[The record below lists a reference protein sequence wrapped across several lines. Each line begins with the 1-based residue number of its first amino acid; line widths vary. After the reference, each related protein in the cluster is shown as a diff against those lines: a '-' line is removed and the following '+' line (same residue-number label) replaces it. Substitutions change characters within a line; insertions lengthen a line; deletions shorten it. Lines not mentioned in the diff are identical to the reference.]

1 MSPGWGGFRFKDAR
15 RISPPTIAR
24 KIFCSCRSGVQPIVL
39 DSQMHDPAH
48 IDVAILGARPQA
60 IAALLRYF
68 RDLDTAEEAFQEACL
83 RALQTWPHKGP
94 PRDPTAWLIMV
105 GRNAALD
112 IKRRGRSSEPLPD
125 PDTLAD
131 SRDDLTPERLDE
143 SHYGDDVLRLLFVC
157 GHPTLPATQ
166 QIALALR
173 IVSGLTVEQIAK
185 AFLVSPAAMEQR
197 ITRAKR
203 AIAGVAVEFDTP
215 GAAERRTR
223 LAAVSTMIYLIFN
236 EGYGST
242 PDTAAVRE
250 PLADEAIRLGR
261 LLLRLFPTDPEVF
274 GLLALMLLHQSRA
287 AARFDANGEIALL
300 EEQDRSRWNQALIE
314 EGRLLLERAAVCQDP
329 GPYQLQAAIA
339 ALHARAARPEDTLWK
354 EIDSLY
360 QALEALQPSPVVTLN
375 RAVAVWKLRG
385 PEAAL
390 AMIEPVK
397 GELDAYFYLHGLRG
411 TLLKELNRLGEAREA
426 LNRAIALANSMAEA
440 KLIRRELDGLAIA

>member
-1 MSPGWGGFRFKDAR
+1 
-15 RISPPTIAR
+15 
-24 KIFCSCRSGVQPIVL
+24 
-39 DSQMHDPAH
+39 MHDPAH
-48 IDVAILGARPQA
+48 IDTAILGARPKA
-60 IAALLRYF
+60 VAALLRYF

-94 PRDPTAWLIMV
+94 PRNPAAWLIAV

-112 IKRRGRSSEPLPD
+112 TKRRVRSVGPLPD
-125 PDTLAD
+125 AD
-131 SRDDLTPERLDE
+131 ALTDPCDDLTPERLDE
-143 SHYGDDVLRLLFVC
+143 GHYGDDILRLLFVC

-203 AIAGVAVEFDTP
+203 AIAEVGVEFDTP

-242 PDTAAVRE
+242 PDTAAARE
-250 PLADEAIRLGR
+250 TLADEAIRLGR
-261 LLLRLFPTDPEVF
+261 LLLSVFPTDPEVF

-287 AARFDANGEIALL
+287 PARFDANGEIVLL
-300 EEQDRSRWNQALIE
+300 EEQDRSRWNRTLID
-314 EGRLLLERAAVCQDP
+314 EGRLLLERASFYQDP

-339 ALHARAARPEDTLWK
+339 ALHACALRPEDTLWR

-390 AMIEPVK
+390 EMIDPLRT
-397 GELDAYFYLHGLRG
+397 ELDAYFYWHGLRG
-411 TLLKELNRLGEAREA
+411 TLLKELNRPDAARDA
-426 LNRAIALANSMAEA
+426 LNRAISLANSVAEA
-440 KLIRRELDGLAIA
+440 KLIRRELDGLNSVK

>member
-1 MSPGWGGFRFKDAR
+1 
-15 RISPPTIAR
+15 
-24 KIFCSCRSGVQPIVL
+24 
-39 DSQMHDPAH
+39 MHDPAH
-48 IDVAILGARPQA
+48 IDTAILGARPKA

-94 PRDPTAWLIMV
+94 PQDPAAWLITV

-112 IKRRGRSSEPLPD
+112 TRRRISSIGPLPD
-125 PDTLAD
+125 AD
-131 SRDDLTPERLDE
+131 ALTDPRDDLTPERLDE
-143 SHYGDDVLRLLFVC
+143 GHYGDDILRLLFVC

-203 AIAGVAVEFDTP
+203 AIAEVGVEFDAP

-242 PDTAAVRE
+242 PDTAAARE
-250 PLADEAIRLGR
+250 ALADEAIRLGR
-261 LLLRLFPTDPEVF
+261 LLLSVFPTDPEVF
-274 GLLALMLLHQSRA
+274 GLLALMLLHRSRA
-287 AARFDANGEIALL
+287 PARFDANGEIVLL
-300 EEQDRSRWNQALIE
+300 EEQDRSRWNRKLID
-314 EGRLLLERAAVCQDP
+314 EGRLLLERASFYQDP

-339 ALHARAARPEDTLWK
+339 ALHARAIRPEDTLWR

-385 PEAAL
+385 PAAAL
-390 AMIEPVK
+390 EMIDPLRT
-397 GELDAYFYLHGLRG
+397 ELDAYFYWHGLRG
-411 TLLKELNRLGEAREA
+411 TLLKELDRLDEARDA
-426 LNRAIALANSMAEA
+426 LNRAIALANSVEEA
-440 KLIRRELDGLAIA
+440 KLIRGELDGLAIHAKPI

>member
-1 MSPGWGGFRFKDAR
+1 M
-15 RISPPTIAR
+15 
-24 KIFCSCRSGVQPIVL
+24 Q
-39 DSQMHDPAH
+39 DPAH
-48 IDVAILGARPQA
+48 IDIAISGARPKA

-83 RALQTWPHKGP
+83 RALQTWPHEGP

-112 IKRRGRSSEPLPD
+112 TKRRNRSTGPLPAAD
-125 PDTLAD
+125 ALTDT
-131 SRDDLTPERLDE
+131 RDELTPERLDE
-143 SHYGDDVLRLLFVC
+143 SHYGDDILRLLFVC

-203 AIAGVAVEFDTP
+203 AIAEVGVEFDTP

-236 EGYGST
+236 EGYAST
-242 PDTAAVRE
+242 PDTAAARE
-250 PLADEAIRLGR
+250 ALADEAIRLGR
-261 LLLRLFPTDPEVF
+261 LLLSLFPTDPEVF
-274 GLLALMLLHQSRA
+274 GLLALMLLQQSRA
-287 AARFDANGEIALL
+287 PARFDANGEIVLL
-300 EEQDRSRWNQALIE
+300 DEQDRSRWNRTLID
-314 EGRLLLERAAVCQDP
+314 EGRLLLERASVYRNP

-339 ALHARAARPEDTLWK
+339 ALHARATRPEDTLWK

-375 RAVAVWKLRG
+375 RAVAVWKLQG

-390 AMIEPVK
+390 EMIDPLK

-411 TLLKELNRLGEAREA
+411 ALLKELDRLDEARDA
-426 LNRAIALANSMAEA
+426 LNRAIALANSVAEA
-440 KLIRRELDGLAIA
+440 NLIRRELDSLAINGRRP

>member
-1 MSPGWGGFRFKDAR
+1 
-15 RISPPTIAR
+15 
-24 KIFCSCRSGVQPIVL
+24 
-39 DSQMHDPAH
+39 MHDPAH
-48 IDVAILGARPQA
+48 IDIAILGARPKA

-94 PRDPTAWLIMV
+94 PRDPTAWLIVV

-112 IKRRGRSSEPLPD
+112 TKCRIRSIGPLPD
-125 PDTLAD
+125 AD
-131 SRDDLTPERLDE
+131 ALTDARDDLTPERLDE
-143 SHYGDDVLRLLFVC
+143 SHYGDDILRLLFVC

-197 ITRAKR
+197 ITRARR
-203 AIAGVAVEFDTP
+203 AIAEVGVEFETP

-242 PDTAAVRE
+242 PDTAAARE
-250 PLADEAIRLGR
+250 ALADEAIRLAR
-261 LLLRLFPTDPEVF
+261 LLLSLFPTDPEVF
-274 GLLALMLLHQSRA
+274 GLLALMLLQQSRSP
-287 AARFDANGEIALL
+287 ARFDADGEIVLL
-300 EEQDRSRWNQALIE
+300 DEQDRSRWNRTLID
-314 EGRLLLERAAVCQDP
+314 EGRLLLERASVYQTP

-339 ALHARAARPEDTLWK
+339 ALHARATRPEDTLWK
-354 EIDSLY
+354 EINSLY

-375 RAVAVWKLRG
+375 RAVAVWKLQG

-390 AMIEPVK
+390 EMIDPLK
-397 GELDAYFYLHGLRG
+397 SELDAYFYLHGVRG
-411 TLLKELNRLGEAREA
+411 ALLKELHRLDEARDA
-426 LNRAIALANSMAEA
+426 LNRAIALANSVAEA
-440 KLIRRELDGLAIA
+440 KLIRRELDSLAIA